1 MNELIK
7 LAMSGKLENIKQ
19 RDASL
24 SVKIIP
30 NADRITI
37 EKTIALNELYKQDK
51 EAPKKR
57 KNQKSEIEQYE
68 ITQKYYE
75 SIFELKDLI
84 LYRAVI

>member
-1 MNELIK
+1 MLQNRDK
-7 LAMSGKLENIKQ
+7 SGKRCYFVSTSGKLENIKQ

-57 KNQKSEIEQYE
+57 KH
-68 ITQKYYE
+68 
-75 SIFELKDLI
+75 
-84 LYRAVI
+84 

>member
-1 MNELIK
+1 
-7 LAMSGKLENIKQ
+7 MSGKLENIKQ

-37 EKTIALNELYKQDK
+37 EKTIALNELYTQDK

-57 KNQKSEIEQYE
+57 KHQKSEIEQYE

>member
-1 MNELIK
+1 
-7 LAMSGKLENIKQ
+7 MSGKLENIKQ

-37 EKTIALNELYKQDK
+37 EKDIALNELYKQDK
-51 EAPKKR
+51 DAQKLR
-57 KNQKSEIEQYE
+57 NNQKSEIEQYE

>member
-30 NADRITI
+30 NADRISI
-37 EKTIALNELYKQDK
+37 EKTIALN
-51 EAPKKR
+51 
-57 KNQKSEIEQYE
+57 
-68 ITQKYYE
+68 
-75 SIFELKDLI
+75 
-84 LYRAVI
+84 

>member
-1 MNELIK
+1 
-7 LAMSGKLENIKQ
+7 MSGKLENIKQ

-57 KNQKSEIEQYE
+57 KSTGLEKSRIE
-68 ITQKYYE
+68 
-75 SIFELKDLI
+75 
-84 LYRAVI
+84 

>member
-57 KNQKSEIEQYE
+57 KNYKSEIEQYE

-75 SIFELKDLI
+75 SIFELKELI